1 MVICENVDR
10 KIIPIASGKGG
21 VGKTVLAANLAL
33 ALADGGK
40 RTVAVDLDLGGSNLH
55 TCLGIRNIN
64 PGVGNLLADSSFRI
78 KDIVVRT
85 QYRNL
90 EFVPGDVLVPGL
102 SAITHTQRKRI
113 AKQLLSVDADYLI
126 LDLGSGT
133 SDAALDFFLVSN
145 GGIVVT
151 TPQPTAV
158 TNAYGFLKNLVF
170 RFLQRAL
177 SGNKQVSEYLKSL
190 NSEHTPQ
197 SSPTVSQV
205 LSRLNKI
212 DKEKALTAKN
222 YLSMLHPKLVINFS
236 HSPDDTDEGLKVRDL
251 CRKNLDIDV
260 ECIGLIGRNG
270 AVDNSV
276 AERVP
281 LLRFEP
287 DSVAAFQIGRIAG
300 KILAEPRFPLCTTG
314 TSAGENSYD
323 LVREESRQ
331 DFLKQSGADMPDVDD
346 LMQVIEG
353 QKKQIDD
360 LKGTVRILTL
370 RNM

>member
-33 ALADGGK
+33 SLADGGR
-40 RTVAVDLDLGGSNLH
+40 RTVVVDLDLGGSNLH

-64 PGVGNLLADSSFRI
+64 PGVGNFLADPSRRL
-78 KDIVVRT
+78 KDMLVQT

-102 SAITHTQRKRI
+102 SAITYSQRKRI
-113 AKQLLSVDADYLI
+113 AKQLLPVDADYLV

-133 SDAALDFFLVSN
+133 GNAVLDFFLVSN
-145 GGIVVT
+145 CGIVVT

-177 SGNKQVSEYLKSL
+177 AGNKEITKYLKSL
-190 NSEHTPQ
+190 NREGIPQ

-205 LSRLNKI
+205 LSLVKKI
-212 DKEKALTAKN
+212 DKDTAGKAEH

-236 HSPDDTDEGLKVRDL
+236 RSPDDTEEGFKIRDL

-260 ECIGLIGRNG
+260 ECIGLVGRDS
-270 AVDNSV
+270 VVEKSV

-281 LLRFEP
+281 LIRFEP
-287 DSVAAFQIGRIAG
+287 ETVAALQIGRIAG
-300 KILAEPRFPLCTTG
+300 KILSEPRFPLF
-314 TSAGENSYD
+314 SAGNSPGESSYD
-323 LVREESRQ
+323 LVREESQ
-331 DFLKQSGADMPDVDD
+331 KDFVERSSADVPDVDD
-346 LMQVIEG
+346 LMQVIDA
-353 QKKQIDD
+353 QKRQIED

>member
-1 MVICENVDR
+1 MVICENVER

-33 ALADGGK
+33 ALADGGR

-64 PGVGNLLADSSFRI
+64 PGVGNLLADSAFRF
-78 KDIVVRT
+78 KDIIVRT
-85 QYRNL
+85 QYQNL
-90 EFVPGDVLVPGL
+90 MFAPGDVLVPGL
-102 SAITHTQRKRI
+102 SAITHAQRRSI
-113 AKQLLSVDADYLI
+113 AKQLLSVNADYLI

-133 SDAALDFFLVSN
+133 GDAVLDFFLVSN

-151 TPQPTAV
+151 TPQPTSI

-177 SGNKQVSEYLKSL
+177 SGNKEVSEYLKSL
-190 NSEHTPQ
+190 NRERAPQ

-205 LSRLNKI
+205 LSRLKKI
-212 DKEKALTAKN
+212 DREKAQTAQN
-222 YLSMLHPKLVINFS
+222 YLSLLHPKLVINLS
-236 HSPDDTDEGLKVRDL
+236 HSPDDTDEGLKIRDL
-251 CRKNLDIDV
+251 CRKNLDIDLD
-260 ECIGLIGRNG
+260 CIGVIGRNG
-270 AVDNSV
+270 AVDKSV
-276 AERVP
+276 AERIP

-287 DSVAAFQIGRIAG
+287 ESVVALQIGRIAG
-300 KILAEPRFPLCTTG
+300 KILAEPRFPLCTAG
-314 TSAGENSYD
+314 TSRGDNSYD
-323 LVREESRQ
+323 LAREESRQ
-331 DFLKQSGADMPDVDD
+331 DFLKQSGVDEPDVED

-360 LKGTVRILTL
+360 LKGTLRILTL